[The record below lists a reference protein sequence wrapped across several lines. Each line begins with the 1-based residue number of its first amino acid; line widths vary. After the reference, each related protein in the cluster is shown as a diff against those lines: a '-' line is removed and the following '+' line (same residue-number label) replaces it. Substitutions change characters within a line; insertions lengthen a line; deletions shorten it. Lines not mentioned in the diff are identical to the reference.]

1 METDFNN
8 IEIISPEKPKKEKVL
23 SQLQIDHLKKMRQK
37 KALKSEAKKYLK
49 ENNLLPPD
57 EQMGYK
63 KKTNNIEPLDN
74 SIDIKEKKIEQ
85 PEKQHNLINDD
96 LKNKIDSIYNYIE
109 NKKTKPIKDT
119 SKIDEIHEFVKEK
132 KIKQKVKDEY
142 MKKIEHEEEN
152 EYRSYRNNMINAIK
166 RR

>member
-23 SQLQIDHLKKMRQK
+23 SQIQIEHLKKMREK

-49 ENNLLPPD
+49 EKNLLPPG
-57 EQMGYK
+57 EIIGYK
-63 KKTNNIEPLDN
+63 KKNNIESLEN
-74 SIDIKEKKIEQ
+74 STETKENKIV
-85 PEKQHNLINDD
+85 EKPNVPYDD
-96 LKNKIDSIYNYIE
+96 ELKNKIDSIYNYIE

-142 MKKIEHEEEN
+142 RRKIEVEDEN
-152 EYRSYRNNMINAIK
+152 EYRSYRNNMINAIV
-166 RR
+166 RRH